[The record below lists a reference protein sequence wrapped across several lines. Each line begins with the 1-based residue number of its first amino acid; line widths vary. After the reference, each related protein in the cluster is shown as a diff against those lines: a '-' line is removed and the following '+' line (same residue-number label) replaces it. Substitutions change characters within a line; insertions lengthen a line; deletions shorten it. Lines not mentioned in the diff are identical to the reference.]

1 MQVREKRKETLAPKN
16 GVLMIESK
24 EKAFVPDVVNH
35 TWGSCALWHAVLS
48 SALCFKISLFYL
60 FFFFHFTYKAGCL
73 EFVFWP
79 SPVESSYMRGP
90 TRVFFPLELM
100 SCTWMTQTKTV
111 EVK

>member
-60 FFFFHFTYKAGCL
+60 FFFFTSHTRLVVWSLFFGPLPWKVAICVDPL
-73 EFVFWP
+73 V
-79 SPVESSYMRGP
+79 SS
-90 TRVFFPLELM
+90 FL
-100 SCTWMTQTKTV
+100 
-111 EVK
+111 